1 MPDVPTPEEFRAVG
15 FSAVAADH
23 LLSEEG
29 CAIVAEHNGV
39 EPDRMP
45 RAFRYA
51 PNPWMHAWLEELGRR
66 KAAGLPTRHESGRWL
81 VPSELA
87 R

>member
-1 MPDVPTPEEFRAVG
+1 MPEAPTPEEFRAIG
-15 FSAVAADH
+15 FTAAAADH
-23 LLSEEG
+23 PLSDAA

-66 KAAGLPTRHESGRWL
+66 RTAGLPTRHESGRWL
-81 VPSELA
+81 VPAELVP
-87 R
+87 